1 MNSLTPNFRLCPN
14 EGSETVGK
22 LFFFKFQVQLLK
34 KTSLNWE
41 THHVDD
47 FLVAAILADCI
58 IVLGPMLCGLWSSL
72 SWRNPKMD
80 GQPSHTI
87 QRTSPLNILESA

>member
-47 FLVAAILADCI
+47 FLVAAVLAD
-58 IVLGPMLCGLWSSL
+58 
-72 SWRNPKMD
+72 
-80 GQPSHTI
+80 
-87 QRTSPLNILESA
+87 